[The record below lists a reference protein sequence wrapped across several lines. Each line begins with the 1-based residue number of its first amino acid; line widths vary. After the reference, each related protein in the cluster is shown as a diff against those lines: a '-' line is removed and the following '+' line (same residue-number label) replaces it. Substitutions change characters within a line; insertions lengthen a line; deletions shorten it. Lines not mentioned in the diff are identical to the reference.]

1 MVNQPNS
8 QPWWTRTNKETL
20 DDRVKAVQNVS
31 DPTIMSDD
39 VQRWSKIALYA
50 LLAFTTLLSGASYFK
65 FFEKSFGFE
74 TALIMAFLLACV
86 IEFGKN
92 WGFLKVLRIPFFL
105 GWRYVSAEVHNT
117 IMWVF
122 LLFLSA
128 VTFAAS
134 IYNSTQGAHQLSLLL
149 SHERTYQAFTP
160 NTAAIDAQISALQN
174 QDGELKLKLKN
185 GRTNWAA
192 QPIKAENAK
201 TLASLQQQRE
211 ATIAQ
216 QRADW
221 EKQSSIQEQQNNFSA
236 NSLLAVGGW
245 VELLQ
250 LILSF
255 VRVSA
260 ERSLDKTAAQR
271 RQQAPYPTGT
281 GNSHHP
287 HHNGKPNHVIN
298 EAQPQRYYFNRTS
311 PSGNVQ
317 AALDQQ
323 PLFQTD
329 DEKGVSHLSQ
339 TVTHQNDANAGNAAD
354 DALKLAEKEIRGWAA
369 NFNSQ
374 KHKDSTVSENINRRL
389 DELLTRIKL
398 PGFVP
403 TYPAWLK
410 FYTYINGT
418 LFPML
423 DVKGWPYEWKNSFL
437 RNLYERRPQQP
448 A

>member
-1 MVNQPNS
+1 MVNAQNS

-39 VQRWSKIALYA
+39 VQRWSKIALGA

-74 TALIMAFLLACV
+74 AALVMALLLAGV

-92 WGFLKVLRIPFFL
+92 WGFMKVLRIPFFL

-122 LLFLSA
+122 LLFLSV

-134 IYNSTQGAHQLSLLL
+134 IYNSTQGAQQLSLLL

-160 NTAAIDAQISALQN
+160 NTAAIDTQIETLQKADN
-174 QDGELKLKLKN
+174 DLGAIKRKN
-185 GRTNWAA
+185 GRTNWAI
-192 QPIKAENAK
+192 QPMKAENAK

-211 ATIAQ
+211 TVIAQ

-221 EKQSSIQEQQNNFSA
+221 EKQAAIQEQQNNFSA

-245 VELLQ
+245 VEFLQ
-250 LILSF
+250 LILMF
-255 VRVSA
+255 VRASA

-271 RQQAPYPTGT
+271 QQQVPYHT
-281 GNSHHP
+281 GNGQP
-287 HHNGKPNHVIN
+287 HTNGHTHQPIHNAG
-298 EAQPQRYYFNRTS
+298 QRYYFNRPS
-311 PSGNVQ
+311 PTGNVESSWHR
-317 AALDQQ
+317 Q
-323 PLFQTD
+323 PLWP
-329 DEKGVSHLSQ
+329 DENTVSQPSQ
-339 TVTHQNDANAGNAAD
+339 TVTQQNTSTVASQANAV
-354 DALKLAEKEIRGWAA
+354 LQLAEKRIRGFAA
-369 NFNSQ
+369 NF
-374 KHKDSTVSENINRRL
+374 DSRQRNNQTVAENIHRIL
-389 DELLTRIKL
+389 DETGAAIRQ
-398 PGFVP
+398 PGFMP
-403 TYPAWLK
+403 TYAVWAK
-410 FYTYINGT
+410 FYNYVQGD

-423 DVKGWPYEWKNSFL
+423 DVKGWPYPVKNVFVA
-437 RNLYERRPQQP
+437 NLYHVRPQE
-448 A
+448 ATT